1 MSSGQKS
8 QTQQQSS
15 GTSTSSNTV
24 NPFQF
29 GQYQSNFGNAQ
40 TIAGGLTTPYSGPL
54 TAPFTPAQI
63 QAQNMLSGVATD
75 PQYQA
80 MIGNAANAVAGF
92 LSNPAATNVTPQPVT
107 AETIANS
114 DLSPYLNPYQSSV
127 VNATLG
133 QLNQLNANQL
143 LNTNQGAT
151 ASGAFGGSR
160 SGVADALTNQ
170 YDMQQAA
177 PVIAGLNAQGFNT
190 ALNAAGQDAGTLNN
204 VAMFNAGQNT
214 NAQQSS
220 IANALAAQGVGLN
233 AANALA
239 GLANQGYGLAATQG
253 GLLGSIG
260 QQQQS
265 QNQSALS
272 NAYNAWAAQQS
283 QNASAQSLLN
293 SSLGLIPVQQT
304 TNTSTTGN
312 SSGTS
317 QSSSSPGLTGILGSI
332 AGLGN
337 AEGGIAKGIGALA
350 ALFP

>member
-15 GTSTSSNTV
+15 GTSTSANIV

-29 GQYQSNFGNAQ
+29 GQFQNNYTGATGIAQ
-40 TIAGGLTTPYSGPL
+40 GLTTPYSGPL
-54 TAPFTPAQI
+54 TAPFTPSQI

-75 PQYQA
+75 PEYQA
-80 MIGNAANAVAGF
+80 MIGNAANAVNGI
-92 LSNPAATNVTPQPVT
+92 LGNQAATNVTPQPVT
-107 AETIANS
+107 AQTIAGS
-114 DLSPYLNPYQSSV
+114 DLSQYLNPYQSSV

-143 LNTNQGAT
+143 MNTNQGAT

-190 ALNAAGQDAGTLNN
+190 ALGAAGQDAATLNN
-204 VAMFNAGQNT
+204 VAMFNSGQNV
-214 NAQQSS
+214 NAQQGS

-239 GLANQGYGLAATQG
+239 GLANQGYGLAVTQG
-253 GLLGSIG
+253 GLLGGVG

-265 QNQSALS
+265 QDQSALT
-272 NAYNAWAAQQS
+272 NAYNAWLAQQS
-283 QNASAQSLLN
+283 QNAQAQNLLN
-293 SSLGLIPVQQT
+293 SSLGLIPIQQT

-312 SSGTS
+312 STGTS
-317 QSSSSPGLTGILGSI
+317 QSSSSPGLIDILNSLANL
-332 AGLGN
+332 AG
-337 AEGGIAKGIGALA
+337 A
-350 ALFP
+350 ASKF